1 MSQAK
6 FYLLFDCIRIQAANA
21 ISGPLSYGF
30 PALNGFLGAIHALN
44 RRLPESDGV
53 TLGGVLVACHECDV
67 QMYHRPHTFAYATF
81 KQSRNPLNKDAEAAP
96 IIEEGKVHLTVSLLI
111 EVSKADQAWANLS
124 QNPQSAWCEQVR
136 TLLMQQRIA
145 GGSVTHIGDVQLF
158 EPHQQDE
165 MIAALLPA
173 FVLMDAGQD
182 LIAITRELQTGQQHL
197 VDVFN
202 EIQPAYDEDGAVLP
216 TPQAAQA
223 QATALDALIEVATLH
238 HLPPKNK
245 DSKDGKDDKDSKD
258 DKEWRTHSVKS
269 GRGWLVPLPVGY
281 QGIAPPFTAGKLS
294 DCRTPDYPSQY
305 VETIYSLGKWVFP
318 FRLPENFEQCFWR
331 YAAPQDNLYLITQAT
346 FN

>member
-1 MSQAK
+1 MKQEK
-6 FYLLFDCIRIQAANA
+6 FYLLFDRIRIQAANA

-53 TLGGVLVACHECDV
+53 SLGGVLVACHDCDV
-67 QMYHRPHTFAYATF
+67 QMYRTHSFADATF
-81 KQSRNPLNKDAEAAP
+81 NQSRNPLKKTGETAS
-96 IIEEGKVHLTVSLLI
+96 IIEEGKVHLTVSLLV

-124 QNPQSAWCEQVR
+124 QNPQADAWCEQAR
-136 TLLMQQRIA
+136 MLLMQQRIA

-182 LIAITRELQTGQQHL
+182 LIAITRELQTGQQHQ

-216 TPQAAQA
+216 TPHAAQA

-238 HLPPKNK
+238 HLPPESK
-245 DSKDGKDDKDSKD
+245 DSKDSKDS
-258 DKEWRTHSVKS
+258 KEWRTHSVKS

-281 QGIAPPFTAGKLS
+281 QGIAPPFAAGELS
-294 DCRTPDYPSQY
+294 HCRTPDYPSQY

-331 YAAPQDNLYLITQAT
+331 YATPQDNLYLITQTT